1 MKYKKSGIIVLLTIV
16 LILLVTGLY
25 NVVNAVNC
33 AKNDPNAVFH
43 ITYAKEGVAHQRDGI
58 FGKFDGHNI
67 YCSEKNG
74 TLYGSSL
81 ENPTYYYKKDGNSHK
96 YTSKSE
102 KVKFRKYSY
111 LYANTT
117 STKDI
122 QAFIWDSDWNEGT
135 DIELSDK
142 QQDVLD
148 SVPIKKYENPN
159 VKVDTSKAKATIEVE
174 QEKDS
179 DGKNKEVKYVVI
191 GPIKINYSGGIQK
204 DPNRQLTV
212 EVRANGEKIDGWK
225 RKNGQQLYTI
235 SSGTEVY
242 LKCPKGKVDGLKE
255 VNVHATYKVYSY
267 WCEYQKYKGT
277 GYVGD
282 KAVDGEGQ
290 ELIGLNAGR
299 DSDSKSDSGKVKLTQ
314 PRLITT
320 KYIKKITSEDGKTL
334 YDVTD
339 SWNPNNW
346 ETENLKPIVTVN
358 TNKGIT
364 ETGRYNLTPQDAR
377 NFNITSGDIITY
389 NIRVYNVGNETA
401 DLSDTSLKSINEN
414 KILKDGY
421 IYDYYDN
428 HLEFVSN
435 NKNWQKDSSGV
446 YKIKATELTNKIAS
460 YEEAKE
466 NGKEDNI
473 ESWSKSIQITF
484 RVKDKEQSK
493 YSITNN
499 GNTTQ
504 REDATVKFLKS
515 VTTKDKDGN
524 DVETVFDKEPEVEI
538 DTSKKVGEDDRI
550 IINANTP
557 DVTVMD
563 GDTLTYCMR
572 YYSTALNKTELNY
585 KAIDK
590 FRRRVRI

>member
-1 MKYKKSGIIVLLTIV
+1 MKLKSILISVLLIICIFLFGSKAYGVLVLDLDEEDDWDRPFEHYSSAGHNVYVYCNEHGKKLGRGKHEFTRDGGFQNMTAAYAKRLFNGNKKTPVKLEGTKYVCNPAPNDWQGILWDYKISTTATAGTSWTNPDNPTIEFENDYVSKKVESIDDDYYRIAFKLKFSGGGTNSNVTIGIKDGDGNKINCEFEIYTNKSCTTKGAITSGDIRYIKIKKKELDSYKKIKLYAT
-16 LILLVTGLY
+16 Y
-25 NVVNAVNC
+25 NVADKYSGKFVTYTEGKGS
-33 AKNDPNAVFH
+33 KNDQHLVGV
-43 ITYAKEGVAHQRDGI
+43 YVEKE
-58 FGKFDGHNI
+58 
-67 YCSEKNG
+67 
-74 TLYGSSL
+74 
-81 ENPTYYYKKDGNSHK
+81 DGN
-96 YTSKSE
+96 
-102 KVKFRKYSY
+102 
-111 LYANTT
+111 
-117 STKDI
+117 
-122 QAFIWDSDWNEGT
+122 
-135 DIELSDK
+135 
-142 QQDVLD
+142 
-148 SVPIKKYENPN
+148 KKH
-159 VKVDTSKAKATIEVE
+159 DTSKEIIVA
-174 QEKDS
+174 
-179 DGKNKEVKYVVI
+179 
-191 GPIKINYSGGIQK
+191 
-204 DPNRQLTV
+204 
-212 EVRANGEKIDGWK
+212 
-225 RKNGQQLYTI
+225 
-235 SSGTEVY
+235 
-242 LKCPKGKVDGLKE
+242 
-255 VNVHATYKVYSY
+255 
-267 WCEYQKYKGT
+267 
-277 GYVGD
+277 
-282 KAVDGEGQ
+282 
-290 ELIGLNAGR
+290 
-299 DSDSKSDSGKVKLTQ
+299 Q

-524 DVETVFDKEPEVEI
+524 DVETVFDKEPEVEV

>member
-1 MKYKKSGIIVLLTIV
+1 MKLKSILISVLLIICIFLFGSKAYGVLVLDLDEEDDWDRPFEHYSSAGHNVYVYCNEHGKKLGRGKHEFTRDGGFQNMTAAYAKRLFNGNKKTPVKLEGTKYVCNPAPNDWQGILWDYKISTTATAGTSWTNPDNPTIEFKNDYVSKKVESIDDDYYRIAFKLKFSGGGTNSNVTIGIKDGDGNKINCEFEIYTNKSCTTKGAITSGDIRYIKIKKKELDSYKKIKLYAT
-16 LILLVTGLY
+16 Y
-25 NVVNAVNC
+25 NVADKYSGKFVTYTEGKGS
-33 AKNDPNAVFH
+33 KNDQHLVGV
-43 ITYAKEGVAHQRDGI
+43 YVEKE
-58 FGKFDGHNI
+58 
-67 YCSEKNG
+67 
-74 TLYGSSL
+74 
-81 ENPTYYYKKDGNSHK
+81 DGN
-96 YTSKSE
+96 
-102 KVKFRKYSY
+102 
-111 LYANTT
+111 
-117 STKDI
+117 
-122 QAFIWDSDWNEGT
+122 
-135 DIELSDK
+135 
-142 QQDVLD
+142 
-148 SVPIKKYENPN
+148 KKH
-159 VKVDTSKAKATIEVE
+159 DTSKEIIVA
-174 QEKDS
+174 
-179 DGKNKEVKYVVI
+179 
-191 GPIKINYSGGIQK
+191 
-204 DPNRQLTV
+204 
-212 EVRANGEKIDGWK
+212 
-225 RKNGQQLYTI
+225 
-235 SSGTEVY
+235 
-242 LKCPKGKVDGLKE
+242 
-255 VNVHATYKVYSY
+255 
-267 WCEYQKYKGT
+267 
-277 GYVGD
+277 
-282 KAVDGEGQ
+282 
-290 ELIGLNAGR
+290 
-299 DSDSKSDSGKVKLTQ
+299 Q

>member
-1 MKYKKSGIIVLLTIV
+1 MKLKSILISVLLIICIFLFGSKAYGVLVLDLDEEDDWDRPFEHYSSAGHNVYVYCNEHGKKLGRGKHEFTRDGGFQNMTAAYAKRLFNGNKKTPVKLEGTKYVCNPAPNDWQGILWDYKISTTATAGTSWTNPDNPTIEFKNDYVSKKVESIDDDYYRIAFKLKFSGGGTNSNVTIGIKDGDGNKINCEFEIYTNKSCTTKGAITSGDIRYIKIKKKELDSYKKIKLYAT
-16 LILLVTGLY
+16 Y
-25 NVVNAVNC
+25 NVADKYSGKFVTYTEGKGS
-33 AKNDPNAVFH
+33 KNDQHLVGV
-43 ITYAKEGVAHQRDGI
+43 YVEKE
-58 FGKFDGHNI
+58 
-67 YCSEKNG
+67 
-74 TLYGSSL
+74 
-81 ENPTYYYKKDGNSHK
+81 DGN
-96 YTSKSE
+96 
-102 KVKFRKYSY
+102 
-111 LYANTT
+111 
-117 STKDI
+117 
-122 QAFIWDSDWNEGT
+122 
-135 DIELSDK
+135 
-142 QQDVLD
+142 
-148 SVPIKKYENPN
+148 KKH
-159 VKVDTSKAKATIEVE
+159 DTSKEIIVA
-174 QEKDS
+174 
-179 DGKNKEVKYVVI
+179 
-191 GPIKINYSGGIQK
+191 
-204 DPNRQLTV
+204 
-212 EVRANGEKIDGWK
+212 
-225 RKNGQQLYTI
+225 
-235 SSGTEVY
+235 
-242 LKCPKGKVDGLKE
+242 
-255 VNVHATYKVYSY
+255 
-267 WCEYQKYKGT
+267 
-277 GYVGD
+277 
-282 KAVDGEGQ
+282 
-290 ELIGLNAGR
+290 
-299 DSDSKSDSGKVKLTQ
+299 Q

-466 NGKEDNI
+466 NGKED
-473 ESWSKSIQITF
+473 KSIQITF

-572 YYSTALNKTELNY
+572 YYSTALTKQN
-585 KAIDK
+585 
-590 FRRRVRI
+590 

>member
-1 MKYKKSGIIVLLTIV
+1 MYIYFWKQSIWGAEHGSFTLNLTEEDNWDRPFKHFSISGNH
-16 LILLVTGLY
+16 LV
-25 NVVNAVNC
+25 
-33 AKNDPNAVFH
+33 
-43 ITYAKEGVAHQRDGI
+43 
-58 FGKFDGHNI
+58 NI
-67 YCSEKNG
+67 YCNEYGARLGSGSHTYNIDGRYQSMTAAYAKRLSSAREETSVHLEGTKYVCSPGTNEYQYILWHYPISTTATADTSWTNPDNPTIEFKNDYVSKTVESIDDDYYRIAFKLKFSGGGTNSNVTIGIKDEDGNNVNCEFKIYTNKSCTTEGTITSGDIRYIKIKKEKLNSYRKIKLYATYNVADKYSGKFANYIEGNG
-74 TLYGSSL
+74 T
-81 ENPTYYYKKDGNSHK
+81 KNSQHLIGV
-96 YTSKSE
+96 Y
-102 KVKFRKYSY
+102 
-111 LYANTT
+111 
-117 STKDI
+117 
-122 QAFIWDSDWNEGT
+122 
-135 DIELSDK
+135 
-142 QQDVLD
+142 
-148 SVPIKKYENPN
+148 
-159 VKVDTSKAKATIEVE
+159 VE
-174 QEKDS
+174 QEPS
-179 DGKNKEVKYVVI
+179 DAKHSTSRTI
-191 GPIKINYSGGIQK
+191 
-204 DPNRQLTV
+204 TV
-212 EVRANGEKIDGWK
+212 A
-225 RKNGQQLYTI
+225 
-235 SSGTEVY
+235 
-242 LKCPKGKVDGLKE
+242 
-255 VNVHATYKVYSY
+255 
-267 WCEYQKYKGT
+267 
-277 GYVGD
+277 
-282 KAVDGEGQ
+282 
-290 ELIGLNAGR
+290 
-299 DSDSKSDSGKVKLTQ
+299 Q

-524 DVETVFDKEPEVEI
+524 DVETVFDKEPEVEV
-538 DTSKKVGEDDRI
+538 DTSKKVGEDNRI